1 MDLQAALPT
10 LLPKAIA
17 WAEEQARQV
26 ASSGRELNEL
36 EREVARGA
44 GVAQPERIRVALVD
58 TLPLPEDPDL
68 RDATALE
75 YGTRDYSE

>member
-1 MDLQAALPT
+1 
-10 LLPKAIA
+10 
-17 WAEEQARQV
+17 V

-58 TLPLPEDPDL
+58 TLTLAEDPDL
-68 RDATALE
+68 RAATLQAGLL
-75 YGTRDYSE
+75 GPGMVGLTLGHSVFI